1 LYKRIQ
7 NQSDFA
13 TRKHQYKN
21 EIDALNNYKT
31 GDYVHGNYP
40 IELEIKD
47 NADAARYASYL
58 EICLELKNE
67 NQLRKK
73 RWDK

>member
-1 LYKRIQ
+1 MY
-7 NQSDFA
+7 
-13 TRKHQYKN
+13 
-21 EIDALNNYKT
+21 IDALNNYKSC
-31 GDYVHGNYP
+31 DYVNRNYP
-40 IELEIKD
+40 IELEIRD
-47 NADAARYASYL
+47 DADAARYASYL